1 MRTGFRHHPR
11 KSRSK
16 MDSMGYMNAFWHLR
30 FAWMNLGLPS
40 PPETSA
46 TQHLVPPM
54 HNGLFSER
62 HVNTSCYESSAY
74 MRPTNAGSSWTFKVV
89 WVGS

>member
-1 MRTGFRHHPR
+1 MRIGSRRRPR

-16 MDSMGYMNAFWHLR
+16 MDGMGYMNVFWAFKVCMDDLD
-30 FAWMNLGLPS
+30 LPS

-54 HNGLFSER
+54 HNDILVSG
-62 HVNTSCYESSAY
+62 
-74 MRPTNAGSSWTFKVV
+74 M
-89 WVGS
+89 